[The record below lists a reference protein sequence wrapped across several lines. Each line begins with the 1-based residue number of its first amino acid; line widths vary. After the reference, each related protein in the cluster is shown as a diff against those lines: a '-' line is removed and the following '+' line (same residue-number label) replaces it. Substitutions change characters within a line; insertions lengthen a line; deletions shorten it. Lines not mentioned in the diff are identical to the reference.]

1 MDKKLDKFLSE
12 YSNIEFSKVNKNIFE
27 ISGFPHYETVFNNV
41 LAFFLDSSESHNFKN
56 IVYKSLLE
64 LLKSKSDKI
73 DLYDEETWEVN
84 REESTDNGKLIDILI
99 KSENYIIGIETKI
112 NASLTNDIDD
122 YYNHI
127 EKIKEN
133 GQKPIF
139 VILSKKSIN
148 ENRKNIFSITHKEFN
163 SILEKNINSN
173 DNNKYAYLL
182 KDFLD
187 NMNNFYGGSTMNKEF
202 IELLKD
208 EEKAEKIKDIYFNV
222 YEVRKELE
230 RNARELKNELN
241 ANPKIFKSS
250 RIIKPNWTINIC
262 IELSKYFY
270 NECEFVIEIYIGVND
285 SYEVFIYF
293 RKNSKVLKFD
303 EKLDKFMKDITA
315 NFYKNFELSKGEYD
329 ELMANLNK
337 EKLFELVKC
346 IEENC
351 SKLKSKNNI

>member
-1 MDKKLDKFLSE
+1 MDKKLDKFLLE
-12 YSNIEFSKVNKNIFE
+12 YSNIKFSKGNKNIFE

-41 LAFFLDSSESHNFKN
+41 LAFFLDSSENHDLKN

-64 LLKSKSDKI
+64 LLKSKSAKI
-73 DLYDEETWEVN
+73 DLCDEETWEVN
-84 REESTDNGKLIDILI
+84 REESTENGKLIDILI

-127 EKIKEN
+127 EKISKEN

-139 VILSKKSIN
+139 VILSKNSIN
-148 ENRKNIFSITHKEFN
+148 ENRKNIFNITHKELK

-173 DNNKYAYLL
+173 DNNKYTYLL
-182 KDFLD
+182 KDFLE

-250 RIIKPNWTINIC
+250 IIKPDWTINVC
-262 IELSKYFY
+262 LELAQYFY
-270 NECEFVIEIYIGVND
+270 NECEFVIEIYVGVD
-285 SYEVFIYF
+285 EDYKVFLYF
-293 RKNSKVLKFD
+293 RKNSKVSKFD
-303 EKLDKFMKDITA
+303 EKLDKFMKDVTT

-329 ELMANLNK
+329 ELYTNLNK
-337 EKLFELVKC
+337 EKLFELVRC

-351 SKLKSKNNI
+351 AKLKLKK

>member
-12 YSNIEFSKVNKNIFE
+12 YSNIEFSKEDKNIFE

-148 ENRKNIFSITHKEFN
+148 ENRKNIFNITHEELKKF
-163 SILEKNINSN
+163 ILNNIDFI
-173 DNNKYAYLL
+173 DNNKYFYLL
-182 KDFLD
+182 NDFLE

-208 EEKAEKIKDIYFNV
+208 EEKAKKLTNIFFNV
-222 YEVRKELE
+222 LEVRKELE
-230 RNARELKNELN
+230 IKAKELKNELN
-241 ANPKIFKSS
+241 VNPKIFKSS
-250 RIIKPNWTINIC
+250 KIKPDWTVKIC

>member
-1 MDKKLDKFLSE
+1 M
-12 YSNIEFSKVNKNIFE
+12 
-27 ISGFPHYETVFNNV
+27 
-41 LAFFLDSSESHNFKN
+41 
-56 IVYKSLLE
+56 E

-173 DNNKYAYLL
+173 DNNKYTYLL
-182 KDFLD
+182 KDFLE

-270 NECEFVIEIYIGVND
+270 NEFYNECEFVIEIYIGVND

-315 NFYKNFELSKGEYD
+315 NFYKNFKISKEYYELY
-329 ELMANLNK
+329 ANLNK

-351 SKLKSKNNI
+351 SKLK

>member
-1 MDKKLDKFLSE
+1 MKKRSLTLIAVSALISVSVNAECGIKSVFQDGQNVTVSFTSDSDSVNLAVVKELPEGVTLKPAEKHKRYVLAADAADGGAEVYRFVMPEE
-12 YSNIEFSKVNKNIFE
+12 YAGESA
-27 ISGFPHYETVFNNV
+27 SGFYTAAV
-41 LAFFLDSSESHNFKN
+41 KG
-56 IVYKSLLE
+56 
-64 LLKSKSDKI
+64 
-73 DLYDEETWEVN
+73 T
-84 REESTDNGKLIDILI
+84 
-99 KSENYIIGIETKI
+99 
-112 NASLTNDIDD
+112 
-122 YYNHI
+122 
-127 EKIKEN
+127 
-133 GQKPIF
+133 
-139 VILSKKSIN
+139 
-148 ENRKNIFSITHKEFN
+148 
-163 SILEKNINSN
+163 
-173 DNNKYAYLL
+173 
-182 KDFLD
+182 
-187 NMNNFYGGSTMNKEF
+187 
-202 IELLKD
+202 D

-270 NECEFVIEIYIGVND
+270 NECEFIIEIYIGVND

>member
-99 KSENYIIGIETKI
+99 RSENYIIGIETKI

-173 DNNKYAYLL
+173 DNNKYDYLL
-182 KDFLD
+182 KDFLE

-222 YEVRKELE
+222 YEARKELE

-262 IELSKYFY
+262 IELSIYFY
-270 NECEFVIEIYIGVND
+270 NKCEFVIEIYIGVND

-351 SKLKSKNNI
+351 SKLKSKK